1 MSQQDILFVQGNEA
15 CVRGAL
21 YAGLRFFAGYP
32 ITPSTEVAEHL
43 AEQLPRVGG
52 KFIQMEDE
60 IASMC
65 AVCGA
70 SLAGSKAMT
79 ATSGPGFS
87 LKQEAIG
94 YAVMAE
100 IPCVVVNVQRGGPS
114 TGLATK
120 VAQGDVNQARWGTH
134 GDHSIIVLTA
144 SSIQDVFQ
152 ITVEAFNMAETYR
165 TPVILLF
172 DEVIGHMR
180 EKLVV
185 PAAGELP
192 VVERLHTEVQ
202 AGVNYYPYLPREDG
216 RLPMQLVTH
225 QTGPQGK
232 KVHKAWVEQG
242 TNIARELYLAVVL
255 DRGAQCLT
263 VMASPDG
270 GMDIEEVAAKTP
282 ERIFTTR
289 LDGGHRIWPFQARAL
304 LFGCG
309 LTPAQVN
316 AGTALLLNLVRL
328 AAEKDAVLVEIN
340 PLAVTAE
347 GELMALDGKMDFDE
361 SALKRHPDIAALE
374 DPEECDPLERKAR
387 ELGVNYVRLSGYVG
401 TMLVLQ
407 CLFTGAGP
415 KTTALTPVVIAYAT
429 TQGIDPTPFVLLV
442 GMNMLHQYLLPVS
455 NLPNIIGLAT
465 EEITPAELIKTG
477 AVMSLFGAIFMSI
490 MVYTYWTWI
499 GMFG

>member
-185 PAAGELP
+185 PAAGDLP

-216 RLPMQLVTH
+216 RLPMSDFGGVHRYNVTGLYHDICGFPTENPEQVSKLVYHLVDKIENRAHLLARWKEYYLDDAEHIIISYGSSARSARHLVETRRSKGDRIGLLELQTLWPFPAQLVREKTAH
-225 QTGPQGK
+225 
-232 KVHKAWVEQG
+232 AR
-242 TNIARELYLAVVL
+242 NIF
-255 DRGAQCLT
+255 
-263 VMASPDG
+263 
-270 GMDIEEVAAKTP
+270 VA
-282 ERIFTTR
+282 EMNMGQI
-289 LDGGHRIWPFQARAL
+289 
-304 LFGCG
+304 
-309 LTPAQVN
+309 
-316 AGTALLLNLVRL
+316 
-328 AAEKDAVLVEIN
+328 
-340 PLAVTAE
+340 
-347 GELMALDGKMDFDE
+347 
-361 SALKRHPDIAALE
+361 
-374 DPEECDPLERKAR
+374 
-387 ELGVNYVRLSGYVG
+387 
-401 TMLVLQ
+401 
-407 CLFTGAGP
+407 
-415 KTTALTPVVIAYAT
+415 T
-429 TQGIDPTPFVLLV
+429 TQVKQVVQRPDRVFLVNRMDGLMLSPTD
-442 GMNMLHQYLLPVS
+442 
-455 NLPNIIGLAT
+455 IG
-465 EEITPAELIKTG
+465 K
-477 AVMSLFGAIFMSI
+477 VMRVIEGRGF
-490 MVYTYWTWI
+490 
-499 GMFG
+499 